1 VKNAAAPINNL
12 EDILTSS
19 YKVTI
24 VEYGSTY
31 EFFQTS
37 QYETH
42 RKIWYRIQ
50 AHNSFVGNTSE
61 AVKLVRG
68 KDDYVFIYDGPVVRH
83 LANNQPCDLITGKI
97 YFSRF
102 KNTGMRKK
110 NAKTLICYARLT
122 LDSRNARNRSRTGK
136 TCFVFFNLFV
146 KISGRISTV
155 VGRGYFSHSSSHSEN
170 VAVCSQGMYIYA
182 LFFHLLLDQGKG
194 FVIIFNNRLHVRQKE
209 QIKRK

>member
-1 VKNAAAPINNL
+1 MAWFSFFRFFVCFYFLGRILAACYWFCILVWVSTYTANLAAFFTVKNAAAPINNL

-50 AHNSFVGNTSE
+50 AHNSFVGNISE
-61 AVKLVRG
+61 AVILIRG

-83 LANNQPCDLITGKI
+83 LAKNQPCDLITGKS

-102 KNTGMRKK
+102 KNTGMR
-110 NAKTLICYARLT
+110 NI
-122 LDSRNARNRSRTGK
+122 
-136 TCFVFFNLFV
+136 
-146 KISGRISTV
+146 
-155 VGRGYFSHSSSHSEN
+155 
-170 VAVCSQGMYIYA
+170 
-182 LFFHLLLDQGKG
+182 
-194 FVIIFNNRLHVRQKE
+194 
-209 QIKRK
+209 

>member
-1 VKNAAAPINNL
+1 MVLFRCVDSVCHHVHARVSSSTKMAGRTVLMIPVAKCYQVAYQVANDKTYVSSIPTIALCAVINGLLSFCLFVCFYLLGRILAACYWFCILVWVSTYTANLAAFFTVKNAAAPINNL

-50 AHNSFVGNTSE
+50 AHNSFGANTSE

-83 LANNQPCDLITGKI
+83 LANNPPCDLITGKD

-102 KNTGMRKK
+102 I
-110 NAKTLICYARLT
+110 TL
-122 LDSRNARNRSRTGK
+122 G
-136 TCFVFFNLFV
+136 
-146 KISGRISTV
+146 
-155 VGRGYFSHSSSHSEN
+155 
-170 VAVCSQGMYIYA
+170 
-182 LFFHLLLDQGKG
+182 
-194 FVIIFNNRLHVRQKE
+194 
-209 QIKRK
+209 

>member
-1 VKNAAAPINNL
+1 MKNAVAPINNL

-37 QYETH
+37 HYETH

-50 AHNSFVGNTSE
+50 GHNSFVGNTSE

-83 LANNQPCDLITGKI
+83 LANNPPCDLITGKS
-97 YFSRF
+97 YFSTF
-102 KNTGMRKK
+102 NEKY
-110 NAKTLICYARLT
+110 LI
-122 LDSRNARNRSRTGK
+122 
-136 TCFVFFNLFV
+136 F
-146 KISGRISTV
+146 
-155 VGRGYFSHSSSHSEN
+155 
-170 VAVCSQGMYIYA
+170 
-182 LFFHLLLDQGKG
+182 
-194 FVIIFNNRLHVRQKE
+194 
-209 QIKRK
+209 

>member
-1 VKNAAAPINNL
+1 MALFRCVDSVCHHVHARVSSSTKMAGRTVLMIPVAKCYQVAYQVANDSDNCTMRSDQCLFVCFFYLLGRILAACYWFCILVWVSTYTANLAAFFTVKNAAAPINNL

-42 RKIWYRIQ
+42 RKIWHRIQ
-50 AHNSFVGNTSE
+50 AHNSFGGNTSE

-83 LANNQPCDLITGKI
+83 LANNPPCDLITGKD

-102 KNTGMRKK
+102 I
-110 NAKTLICYARLT
+110 TL
-122 LDSRNARNRSRTGK
+122 
-136 TCFVFFNLFV
+136 
-146 KISGRISTV
+146 
-155 VGRGYFSHSSSHSEN
+155 
-170 VAVCSQGMYIYA
+170 
-182 LFFHLLLDQGKG
+182 
-194 FVIIFNNRLHVRQKE
+194 
-209 QIKRK
+209 